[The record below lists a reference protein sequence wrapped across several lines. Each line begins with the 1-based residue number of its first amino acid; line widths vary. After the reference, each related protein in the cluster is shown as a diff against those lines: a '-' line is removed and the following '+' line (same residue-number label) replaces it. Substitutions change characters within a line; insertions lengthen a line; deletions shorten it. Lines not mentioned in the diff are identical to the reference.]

1 MSRFRRHVSSI
12 ISRMK
17 AQIKGAVSKATHAV
31 ILCVDDDNM
40 TLAFVG
46 LILKKNGF
54 SVHTANNWR
63 LALKTFR
70 ENAIDLVVLDYEM
83 PEMKG
88 HEVATLIKSLNS
100 DVPIILHSSSSTIP
114 EIARKVT
121 DACVPKGVEPSLLVA
136 AISKLITKSRVTRID
151 AIRNTPLCP

>member
-1 MSRFRRHVSSI
+1 
-12 ISRMK
+12 MK
-17 AQIKGAVSKATHAV
+17 AQTKIAVAKATDAV
-31 ILCVDDDNM
+31 ILCVDDDDM
-40 TLAFVG
+40 TLAFVA

-54 SVHTANNWR
+54 SVLTANNWR

-70 ENAIDLVVLDYEM
+70 ENAVDLVMLDYEM

-88 HEVATLIKSLNS
+88 HEVARLIRNLDS
-100 DVPIILHSSSSTIP
+100 DVPMILHSSSSVIP

-121 DACVPKGVEPSLLVA
+121 DACIPKGVEPSILVA

-151 AIRNTPLCP
+151 AIRNTPPCP

>member
-1 MSRFRRHVSSI
+1 
-12 ISRMK
+12 MK
-17 AQIKGAVSKATHAV
+17 AQTKIAVAKATDAV
-31 ILCVDDDNM
+31 ILCVDDDDM
-40 TLAFVG
+40 TLAFVA

-54 SVHTANNWR
+54 SVLTANNWR

-70 ENAIDLVVLDYEM
+70 ENAVDLVMLDYEM

-88 HEVATLIKSLNS
+88 HEVARLIRNLDS
-100 DVPIILHSSSSTIP
+100 DVPMILHSSSSAIP

-121 DACVPKGVEPSLLVA
+121 DACIPKGVEPSILVA

-151 AIRNTPLCP
+151 AIRNTPPCP